1 MQEGAL
7 PRFSLLVVT
16 SQDGFIAR
24 APGHGPWEWASAEE
38 QEIFFRE
45 VDAADW
51 SVMGRGTHEAALKP
65 ERRRI
70 IFSHQPD
77 SPEWRLPNHLWL
89 NPAGLTPD
97 DLAALV
103 DGNFPMR
110 EAVVLGGTPVHDWFH
125 AHGRL
130 DRVVLTVE
138 PVRFGQGLPIFTGQ
152 REGEAEVVFPARGY
166 REICRRILNAQGTR
180 LIEYVPLTAT

>member
-1 MQEGAL
+1 M

-16 SQDGFIAR
+16 SEDGFIAK

-38 QEIFFRE
+38 QAIFFRE
-45 VDAADW
+45 VAAADW

-70 IFSHQPD
+70 VFSH
-77 SPEWRLPNHLWL
+77 SASTPEWRLPNHLWL
-89 NPAGLTPD
+89 TPDGLTPD

-103 DGNFPMR
+103 ADRHPMG
-110 EAVVLGGTPVHDWFH
+110 EVAILGGTPVHDWFH
-125 AHGRL
+125 QHGRL

-138 PVRFGQGLPIFTGQ
+138 PVRFGGGLPIFSDQ
-152 REGEAEVVFPARGY
+152 QERSPEDAFRARGY
-166 REICRRILNAQGTR
+166 REMARQILNAQGTL
-180 LIEYVPLTAT
+180 LIEYGPLTAI